1 MQVRLADTQLPFNLV
16 FHPLQQEG
24 LILRSNRFEVGCFR
38 VFHRIECWGF
48 IFRQVKP
55 LRKLN
60 PLKAREYEIPA
71 SFFDRLKWGE
81 DYHTRTGT
89 IIENAWVTDAASKP
103 KSYAYSAD
111 TAYNPAI
118 AAKIKGVDLLYHES
132 TYLQDLEE
140 RAAKRFHSTTAQAAE
155 IAMQAGVNKL
165 LIGHFSSKYEKLDEF
180 EREAK
185 LVFPNTEVAVEGV
198 TYRV

>member
-1 MQVRLADTQLPFNLV
+1 M
-16 FHPLQQEG
+16 
-24 LILRSNRFEVGCFR
+24 
-38 VFHRIECWGF
+38 
-48 IFRQVKP
+48 
-55 LRKLN
+55 
-60 PLKAREYEIPA
+60 
-71 SFFDRLKWGE
+71 
-81 DYHTRTGT
+81 
-89 IIENAWVTDAASKP
+89 
-103 KSYAYSAD
+103 
-111 TAYNPAI
+111 
-118 AAKIKGVDLLYHES
+118 DLLYHES